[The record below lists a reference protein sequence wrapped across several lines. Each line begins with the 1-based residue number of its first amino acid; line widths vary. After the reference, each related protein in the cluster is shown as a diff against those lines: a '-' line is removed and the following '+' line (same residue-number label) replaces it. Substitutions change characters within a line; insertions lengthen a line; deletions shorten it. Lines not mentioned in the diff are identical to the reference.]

1 MEGESEPL
9 SNESPDKTS
18 CNDHKTIRHRRLQ
31 LRWIRADAGA
41 GGCPTNRVKNRNRS
55 FGSDAHK
62 ASKGIDPCL
71 SHGSVSLIGRRR
83 EMEDA
88 VTVAPGFASVGTA
101 PPYDFFGVYDGHC
114 GVSVAWACRDR
125 LHVVL
130 AEKVAALGEWP
141 TAEEQWR
148 EVMATSFSRVDGELA
163 SKEREVGSTA
173 SVAVVGP
180 ERIVVANCGDSR
192 AVLSRGDMA
201 VPLSSDHKA
210 DRPDE
215 RKRVEAAGGV
225 VINWDVYRVSG
236 VLATSRSIG
245 DHYLRPYVIS
255 EPEVT
260 VTNRTEEDELLVL
273 ASDGLWDVVSNEV
286 VCKVASQCLSGQL
299 VRKVP
304 DGAREHRAKE
314 AAIILA
320 ELALSRGSRDNISV
334 VVVEL

>member
-1 MEGESEPL
+1 
-9 SNESPDKTS
+9 
-18 CNDHKTIRHRRLQ
+18 
-31 LRWIRADAGA
+31 
-41 GGCPTNRVKNRNRS
+41 
-55 FGSDAHK
+55 
-62 ASKGIDPCL
+62 
-71 SHGSVSLIGRRR
+71 
-83 EMEDA
+83 
-88 VTVAPGFASVGTA
+88 
-101 PPYDFFGVYDGHC
+101 
-114 GVSVAWACRDR
+114 
-125 LHVVL
+125 
-130 AEKVAALGEWP
+130 
-141 TAEEQWR
+141 
-148 EVMATSFSRVDGELA
+148 MATSFSRVDGELA